1 MKNNEAIQL
10 GSNRYLQGCGVLGSL
25 GEEAAALGRH
35 PLILA
40 DRQAYPKVSGKVEA
54 SLSAEGI
61 KWELMPFEGRCCPA
75 NYQDAANRG
84 RISGCDMVIGIGG
97 GRALDTAKIAADR
110 MGVRAVTIPTSAAT
124 CAATALL
131 AVHYSD
137 EGKFLGNY
145 WPRYA
150 PAVTLADLD
159 IIIKDCPPRLNAAG
173 IVDAMAK
180 YPEIAYNILYT
191 DNWEKN
197 IMSYIAQNTA
207 ENTFHFLMEHGRA
220 VGRGDKQKEV
230 GQDAEN
236 VVAAVLS
243 ITGFISC
250 LACGGKQAAVSHGL
264 YSYFCNEMPA
274 LTSRFLHGELV
285 GASLPYQMALNGWA
299 AEDVGHMRKF
309 LNELSCPSSLSE
321 LGLKKSSLDWE
332 GMAAFLYRILPART
346 QEDRER
352 LEKYKDI
359 LF

>member
-10 GSNRYLQGCGVLGSL
+10 GSNRYLQGCGVLRSL

-40 DRQAYPKVSGKVEA
+40 DREVYPKVSGRVEA
-54 SLSAEGI
+54 SLLAAGMQ
-61 KWELMPFEGRCCPA
+61 WELLPFSGSCCPA

-84 RISGCDMVIGIGG
+84 RVSGCDLVIGIGG
-97 GRALDTAKIAADR
+97 GRALDTAKIAADQ

-131 AVHYSD
+131 AVHYSN

-150 PAVTLADLD
+150 PAATLADLD
-159 IIIKDCPPRLNAAG
+159 VIIKDCPPRLNAAG

-191 DNWEKN
+191 NNWEKN
-197 IMSYIAQNTA
+197 IMSHTARNTA
-207 ENTFHFLMEHGRA
+207 ENTFHFLMEHGGA
-220 VGRGDKQKEV
+220 VGREDGKKEA
-230 GQDAEN
+230 GQAAED

-274 LTSRFLHGELV
+274 LTERFLHGELV
-285 GASLPYQMALNGWA
+285 GASLPYQMALNGWP
-299 AEDVGHMRKF
+299 AEDIECMQSF
-309 LNELSCPSSLSE
+309 LNELSCPSSLRG
-321 LGLKKSSLDWE
+321 LGLTESDLDWTE
-332 GMAAFLYRILPART
+332 MTAFLYRILPAETR
-346 QEDRER
+346 EDRER
-352 LEKYKDI
+352 LDRYKDI
-359 LF
+359 LL